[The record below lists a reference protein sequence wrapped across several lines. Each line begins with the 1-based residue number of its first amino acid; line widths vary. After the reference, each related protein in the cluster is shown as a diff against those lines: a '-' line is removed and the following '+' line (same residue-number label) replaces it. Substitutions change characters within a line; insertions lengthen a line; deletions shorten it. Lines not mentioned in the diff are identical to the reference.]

1 MKLIPNNI
9 TLDNIKKS
17 NYWNLISILIWN
29 HYSEARYQDENMI
42 EISEQWYGQGKKGS
56 SSHNS
61 NWNNP
66 NHKEKDFERTL
77 GYILIKF
84 KRSDY
89 ESSIFINVRNGNIQL
104 HAVYINKTIKKLPYF
119 YYGTTDVTNWMLENN
134 LLKLEN
140 Y

>member
-17 NYWNLISILIWN
+17 NYWDLISILIWN
-29 HYSEARYQDENMI
+29 HYSETRYQDESMI
-42 EISEQWYGQGKKGS
+42 EISEQWYGQGEKGS
-56 SSHNS
+56 SSHNNS
-61 NWNNP
+61 WNNP

-104 HAVYINKTIKKLPYF
+104 YAVYVDKTIKKSPYF
-119 YYGTTDVTNWMLENN
+119 YYGTTDVINWMLENN

-140 Y
+140 